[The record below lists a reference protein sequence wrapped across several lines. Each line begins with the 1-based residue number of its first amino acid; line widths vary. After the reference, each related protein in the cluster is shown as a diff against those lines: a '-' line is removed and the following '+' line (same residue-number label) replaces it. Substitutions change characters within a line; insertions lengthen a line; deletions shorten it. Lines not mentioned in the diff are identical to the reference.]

1 RAGEAG
7 KGFAVVANEV
17 RALAQRSA
25 DAARDIKQLIGT
37 STGHV
42 NEGVNLVG
50 ETGQVLDAIVGQIG
64 TVTAQVEEIAEMAI
78 TQSNNLDQVNGSVG
92 AMDTMTQQ
100 NAAMVEQTNAAS
112 RSLSDEAAQ
121 LAQLVAKFRVT
132 QEQAVA
138 QSAAA
143 PARPVAATTS
153 PKATPQT
160 NRLIAHSAPNPA
172 RKPAATPS
180 APPAM
185 ADADVLTM
193 GNLAVKR
200 PAPAPA
206 SAAPE
211 ASAQDDQDWSEF

>member
-1 RAGEAG
+1 M
-7 KGFAVVANEV
+7 
-17 RALAQRSA
+17 
-25 DAARDIKQLIGT
+25 
-37 STGHV
+37 
-42 NEGVNLVG
+42 
-50 ETGQVLDAIVGQIG
+50 LDAIVGQIG

-100 NAAMVEQTNAAS
+100 NAAKVEPPNAAS

-121 LAQLVAKFRVT
+121 LSQLVAKFRVA
-132 QEQAVA
+132 QERVTV

-143 PARPVAATTS
+143 PAPPVAARPAT
-153 PKATPQT
+153 KALAQT
-160 NRLIAHSAPNPA
+160 DRVSSQSAPIPSRIPMA
-172 RKPAATPS
+172 KPT

-185 ADADVLTM
+185 TDADVLTM

-206 SAAPE
+206 PAAPE